1 MNSKGKQRHKISKR
15 ETGILRRLFQ
25 LNSLNYQKTS
35 NLEKNKSEEK
45 NIISNNIPENNIS
58 LIKKPEKIE
67 EKLLDFKSFQNKK
80 LTPILKLG
88 CRYIHKENQ
97 LSLLDKKKSITKIQ
111 SVFRSYLF
119 KKNFNIKIE
128 EEIEKKGI
136 EEIILI
142 QSLIRRYLVGIKVRK
157 LIIRDGIVDER
168 ENCADKII
176 NIFKSIYIKNEIG
189 KHSLM
194 ENILKI
200 REKSAEKIQKAY
212 KGYKYYSSFQK
223 LRKEMKEN
231 YFITYPF
238 YAKSIELKIYFP
250 GSSTAINLGIFN
262 SPTKV
267 FPFKYNEFLE
277 MYILS
282 IPPET
287 FPSGEYRCQFII
299 DGFNSCDGRYPNVEF
314 SDGNLYNVVRF
325 DVERKNIPDNY
336 NDFGNAKEPPDAQSV
351 DSQISEEFN
360 NKFKKFNDNG
370 NQFDLQGE
378 LYGKN
383 SEERMEEMKNLSFS
397 QFNIDY

>member
-25 LNSLNYQKTS
+25 LNSLNYQTTS

-45 NIISNNIPENNIS
+45 NIISNNFPENNIS

-168 ENCADKII
+168 EICADKII

-200 REKSAEKIQKAY
+200 REKSAEKIQEAY
-212 KGYKYYSSFQK
+212 KGYKHYSSFQK

-336 NDFGNAKEPPDAQSV
+336 NDFGNAKEPPDAQSI

>member
-1 MNSKGKQRHKISKR
+1 M
-15 ETGILRRLFQ
+15 
-25 LNSLNYQKTS
+25 
-35 NLEKNKSEEK
+35 
-45 NIISNNIPENNIS
+45 
-58 LIKKPEKIE
+58 IKKPEKIE

-200 REKSAEKIQKAY
+200 R
-212 KGYKYYSSFQK
+212 
-223 LRKEMKEN
+223 
-231 YFITYPF
+231 
-238 YAKSIELKIYFP
+238 
-250 GSSTAINLGIFN
+250 
-262 SPTKV
+262 
-267 FPFKYNEFLE
+267 
-277 MYILS
+277 
-282 IPPET
+282 
-287 FPSGEYRCQFII
+287 
-299 DGFNSCDGRYPNVEF
+299 
-314 SDGNLYNVVRF
+314 
-325 DVERKNIPDNY
+325 
-336 NDFGNAKEPPDAQSV
+336 
-351 DSQISEEFN
+351 
-360 NKFKKFNDNG
+360 
-370 NQFDLQGE
+370 
-378 LYGKN
+378 
-383 SEERMEEMKNLSFS
+383 
-397 QFNIDY
+397 

>member
-45 NIISNNIPENNIS
+45 TIITNNIPENNIS

-200 REKSAEKIQKAY
+200 REKSAEKIQEAY

-277 MYILS
+277 MYYLS

-336 NDFGNAKEPPDAQSV
+336 NDFGNAKEPPDAQSI

>member
-35 NLEKNKSEEK
+35 NLEK

-325 DVERKNIPDNY
+325 DVERKNIPDN
-336 NDFGNAKEPPDAQSV
+336 DFGNAKEPPDAQSI